1 MTTEFQAFLVDLQ
14 PVFQEESTWGEVKL
28 EVGYYLTGQLPPTDL
43 ITSVRSVVFKG
54 DSVVTVQNPNTV
66 NILPG
71 GRVEAGESLVDALK
85 RELLEETRWRM
96 QDPRQIGFMHF
107 HHLTPKPERYQYPY
121 PDFLQLVL
129 TDEAKGHDA
138 SLDIQDDLVVEFGL
152 VRLSNVAD
160 MDLPESEQLFLRA
173 ALDLR

>member
-1 MTTEFQAFLVDLQ
+1 MTTELQAYLVDLQ

-43 ITSVRSVVFKG
+43 IASVRSVVFKG
-54 DSVVTVQNPNTV
+54 DNVVTIQNPNTV

-85 RELLEETRWRM
+85 RELLEETRWRV
-96 QDPRQIGFMHF
+96 QDPQQIGFMHF
-107 HHLTPKPERYQYPY
+107 HHLTPKPEGYQY
-121 PDFLQLVL
+121 PDFLQLVS
-129 TDEAKGHDA
+129 TVEAKDHDA
-138 SLDIQDDLVVEFGL
+138 SLEIQDDLVVESGL